1 MTEEQL
7 EGFKKSMDCKLD
19 LPTEKQLKNFNNL
32 LRSFTESTSK
42 EDKEFCKEVDE
53 FLTATEL
60 FHHLLKPNYNSWG

>member
-7 EGFKKSMDCKLD
+7 EEFKKAMDAKLD

-42 EDKEFCKEVDE
+42 EDKQFCKEVDE

-60 FHHLLKPNYNSWG
+60 FMETLKPSYNSWG